1 MVIRNQALLEMHHS
15 YFEVVTHTFVNILY
29 ILWTAADKVRSD
41 ARHGRAR
48 GVKDIG
54 VTGLTDF
61 CRSLIGRSLVQK
73 LTLAIAI
80 AALVTIG
87 ACKKTGEGQY
97 EVQKP
102 VVGTETDTVNTPSIE
117 TGTVKD
123 TVTIT
128 RPTVDVKSPEEN
140 KKENK

>member
-1 MVIRNQALLEMHHS
+1 M
-15 YFEVVTHTFVNILY
+15 
-29 ILWTAADKVRSD
+29 
-41 ARHGRAR
+41 
-48 GVKDIG
+48 
-54 VTGLTDF
+54 
-61 CRSLIGRSLVQK
+61 QK
-73 LTLAIAI
+73 LTLAVAI

-102 VVGTETDTVNTPSIE
+102 VVGTQTDTINTPSIE

-128 RPTVDVKSPEEN
+128 RPTVDVKSADEN
-140 KKENK
+140 KKANK